1 MFNETAQTQE
11 QDGETMQSDAG
22 TMQSAGEPN
31 SQSQDGMGVIHKV
44 SDTVNLSGSEKAL
57 EPDKLLAAQWI
68 YSGKVEKGARKQGNR
83 STFPLV
89 HFKPKVAN
97 K

>member
-11 QDGETMQSDAG
+11 QDGGTMQSDAG
-22 TMQSAGEPN
+22 TMKSAGEPN
-31 SQSQDGMGVIHKV
+31 SQSQDGMEVIHKV
-44 SDTVNLSGSEKAL
+44 SDTVNLLWFREGPGACQTS
-57 EPDKLLAAQWI
+57 WI

-83 STFPLV
+83 STFSLV